1 MANNLS
7 MNGRLEQQDGQN
19 EFVSDYNNMSKV
31 QESNGASTGISV
43 IDYKKGYVLRK
54 CCYEANGKRSKYMS
68 TRFSMFIFF
77 NFLLILL
84 TFIKK

>member
-1 MANNLS
+1 

-19 EFVSDYNNMSKV
+19 EFVSADYSSMSKV

-54 CCYEANGKRSKYMS
+54 CCYEANGKRSKYIS
-68 TRFSMFIFF
+68 AKFTYAHLF
-77 NFLLILL
+77 
-84 TFIKK
+84 